1 MFMHIRGILSY
12 GIFGG
17 ILSGGIMSRG
27 DYVLDSDRPTDL
39 LLFAAAVTATTVACI
54 GAYGSW

>member
-1 MFMHIRGILSY
+1 
-12 GIFGG
+12 
-17 ILSGGIMSRG
+17 MSRG